1 MGWKHISHTFIYREI
16 KNTIRSIMTRRGGR
30 GGGYGGNF
38 MRPPMGPFGPRHGPF
53 GFGPGPMGPPFGHPM
68 GPFGP
73 MGPRGPPRGPMRPMG
88 PRPEMMRPQMEGGDS
103 TGPRQKMPP
112 PFQNNK
118 FQVTHQ
124 AFDPMLAEEHFG
136 KATSDVNDEPLT
148 AALLKRTQELT
159 PNNAEQQA
167 VQNLVT
173 KVESVVESLIL
184 SPQGLSIPVDEVRYV
199 GTYKKGTMLS
209 GHPVADL
216 VVILKETPSA
226 ADIEG
231 LSGKVQEKLKEH
243 DPSDDFPTQA
253 NEGGFNTTST
263 EGALVR

>member
-1 MGWKHISHTFIYREI
+1 MG
-16 KNTIRSIMTRRGGR
+16 
-30 GGGYGGNF
+30 
-38 MRPPMGPFGPRHGPF
+38 RPPMGPFGPRHGPF
-53 GFGPGPMGPPFGHPM
+53 GPYGPGPMGPPFGHPM

-73 MGPRGPPRGPMRPMG
+73 MGPRGPPRHMRPMG
-88 PRPEMMRPQMEGGDS
+88 PPPEMMRPQMEGDS
-103 TGPRQKMPP
+103 SGPRPKMPP
-112 PFQNNK
+112 PSFQNK

-184 SPQGLSIPVDEVRYV
+184 APQGLTIPVDEVRSV
-199 GTYKKGTMLS
+199 GSYKKGTMLA

-216 VVILKETPSA
+216 VVILKETPSGKLFEVCYGFQNSILKRQSCLA
-226 ADIEG
+226 F
-231 LSGKVQEKLKEH
+231 LSLI
-243 DPSDDFPTQA
+243 
-253 NEGGFNTTST
+253 
-263 EGALVR
+263 